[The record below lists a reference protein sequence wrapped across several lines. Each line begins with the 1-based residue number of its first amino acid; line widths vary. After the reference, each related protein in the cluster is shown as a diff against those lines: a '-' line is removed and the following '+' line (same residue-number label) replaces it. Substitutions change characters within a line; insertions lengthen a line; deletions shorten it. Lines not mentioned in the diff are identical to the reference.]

1 MGCTDNGGG
10 RELIGA
16 WGELANVQM
25 WETVNVRISE
35 LVNARISEWALRTMK
50 EEES

>member
-1 MGCTDNGGG
+1 MGCMDNEGG

-16 WGELANVQM
+16 WGELANV
-25 WETVNVRISE
+25 
-35 LVNARISEWALRTMK
+35 RISEWAVRTME